1 MNLTRLNELA
11 DCYNKELDQQ
21 RENLTQEIREE
32 ARRIL
37 NQFDIQKISMQTGT
51 GVEEVKGMKNVLEF
65 AVGEEFTVKELSKL
79 GKKYRRID
87 PIAIMEFA
95 HFNHLMEQIIVVSDL
110 LEKIVIY

>member
-1 MNLTRLNELA
+1 MDLTRLNELA

-37 NQFDIQKISMQTGT
+37 NQFDIQKIAMQTGA
-51 GVEEVKGMKNVLEF
+51 GVDEIKGIKNVLRS
-65 AVGEEFTVKELSKL
+65 AAGEEFSVKRLSEL
-79 GKKYRRID
+79 GKKYRRTD
-87 PIAIMEFA
+87 PMVIMEFD